1 MNYLS
6 VENISKS
13 FGDRVL
19 FKDISFGIAKGQ
31 KVALVA
37 RNGTGKT
44 SLLRMLAGL
53 EQPDNGKVTWRNQLR
68 VAFLQQENKLNPAD
82 VVADVL
88 TDNKH
93 LADALL
99 HEKPSYD
106 LSDDEQ
112 NHLGIIKTVSGK
124 LGVEFFD
131 RKVSQLSGG
140 QLKRLALAQVL
151 LADAD
156 FIIMDEPTNHLDIDM
171 IEWLEGY
178 LGGTHATMLLVT
190 HDRYFL
196 DEICT
201 EILELENGTLY
212 KHKGNYSYYLE
223 KNAERL
229 DNENANIAR
238 ARNTYRSELEWM
250 RKQPRARGTKSKSRV
265 DAFYDV
271 EEQAKK
277 KTQDGNIE
285 LDINMS
291 RIGSK
296 ILEIHKVSKSF
307 NDKELINN
315 FDYSFRKGEKIGIV
329 GANGAGK
336 STLLNILMGKIKPD
350 KGKVVIGETIVPG
363 YFEQQGLELSEQKRV
378 IEVIREIAEF
388 IPMSLG
394 RKISAAQLLERF
406 LFPPHMHFQY
416 VDKLSGGE
424 RRRLY
429 LCTVLMKNPNLLIL
443 DEPTNDLDIQTLS
456 VLEDY
461 LNSFEGCVI
470 IVTHDR
476 FFMDRVVDHV
486 FVFEELGN
494 IKVINGN
501 YNDYRLEKKAAKRE
515 QKKEERKEAEQI
527 KQTATSTKKKLS
539 FKEKAEY
546 DMLEKEIASLEE
558 EKALIEQQLSANT
571 VAHDKIIRLSEELA
585 NLLHEIDKKTERWM
599 VLAEQL

>member
-19 FKDISFGIAKGQ
+19 FRDISFGIAKGQ

-68 VAFLQQENKLNPAD
+68 VSFLQQENKLNPSD
-82 VVADVL
+82 IVADVL
-88 TDNKH
+88 TDNQH
-93 LADALL
+93 LADAML

-106 LSDDEQ
+106 LTDDEQ
-112 NHLGIIKTVSGK
+112 NQLGKIKTVSGK

-131 RKVSQLSGG
+131 RKISQLSGG

-201 EILELENGTLY
+201 EILELEDGTLF

-223 KNAERL
+223 KNAERME
-229 DNENANIAR
+229 NENANVAR

-250 RKQPRARGTKSKSRV
+250 RKQPRARGTKSKSRI
-265 DAFYDV
+265 DSFYVV

-277 KTQDGNIE
+277 KTQEGNVQ
-285 LDINMS
+285 LDINIS

-307 NDKELINN
+307 DDRLLINN

-336 STLLNILMGKIKPD
+336 STLLNILMGRLKPD

-394 RKISAAQLLERF
+394 KKISASQLLERF

-486 FVFEELGN
+486 FVFEEEGH

-515 QKKEERKEAEQI
+515 KKKEERKEVEEI
-527 KQTATSTKKKLS
+527 KQTAIAGKKKMS
-539 FKEKAEY
+539 FKEKTEY
-546 DMLEKEIASLEE
+546 DKLEKEIAALEE
-558 EKALIEQQLSANT
+558 EKAQIEQQLSSNT

-585 NLLHEIDKKTERWM
+585 NILHEIEGKTIRWM
-599 VLAEQL
+599 ELAESL